1 MYMKNNRPISFEED
15 TGDGLH
21 GVGISKGVVT
31 GPARILKELK
41 DIGRVR
47 HGDIMV
53 VFATDPGWTPVF
65 LVISGLVIETG
76 GLLSHGASISREYGI
91 PAVQLP
97 GAMQRIPDGAII
109 TIDGTSGAI
118 QIQGDEALSEAALE
132 RGLDVGGVVFE

>member
-1 MYMKNNRPISFEED
+1 M
-15 TGDGLH
+15 
-21 GVGISKGVVT
+21 SKGVVT
-31 GPARILKELK
+31 GPARIVKELK
-41 DIGRVR
+41 DIARVQ

-97 GAMQRIPDGAII
+97 GAMQRIPDGAMI
-109 TIDGTSGAI
+109 TIDGTSGVLRIEDVDGA
-118 QIQGDEALSEAALE
+118 QVAHPQATGHEAEA
-132 RGLDVGGVVFE
+132 DGVVLEA

>member
-1 MYMKNNRPISFEED
+1 
-15 TGDGLH
+15 
-21 GVGISKGVVT
+21 VVT
-31 GPARILKELK
+31 GPARIVKELK
-41 DIGRVR
+41 DIGRVQ
-47 HGDIMV
+47 HGDVMV

-97 GAMQRIPDGAII
+97 GAMQRIPDGAMI

-118 QIQGDEALSEAALE
+118 QIKDGEVVSAAPPEATTQ